1 MNASFLKH
9 FLTEMFCQVL
19 VGFFFRVVFFFHF
32 INECGFLD
40 VIWLE
45 K

>member
-19 VGFFFRVVFFFHF
+19 VGIFSVGFFSVFSLMNVDF
-32 INECGFLD
+32 
-40 VIWLE
+40 
-45 K
+45 